1 VPGFLPAVSLKSDAE
16 QCLIL
21 SLRKLSAFDASSC
34 NQSHLN
40 NKNRTYRYANKYF
53 VNPKEAF
60 RYDKTY
66 YILNY
71 FVSWNIE
78 WRSARFWLTGKE
90 MSITNVLLA
99 SKWSN
104 LDARCDE
111 IGNRKAKNVVH
122 LWSHC
127 RRDCRRQRSIIH
139 TMCVSL
145 SPVFLDTFMSLFI
158 SMLLICLIFEWQ
170 IKALNI

>member
-21 SLRKLSAFDASSC
+21 SLRKLSVFDASS

-53 VNPKEAF
+53 VNPKETF

-66 YILNY
+66 YILYY

-90 MSITNVLLA
+90 MSITNVLSG

-122 LWSHC
+122 SWSPLQT
-127 RRDCRRQRSIIH
+127 R
-139 TMCVSL
+139 L
-145 SPVFLDTFMSLFI
+145 SSPAIDNSHNV
-158 SMLLICLIFEWQ
+158 CLIIRCFSWHVYV
-170 IKALNI
+170 IIYFYVVTLSNIWMTD